1 MASIYLDANS
11 TTPLLPEVLDAMRP
25 FWTETFGNP
34 SSIHRHGQHA
44 HAAIERARDSVA
56 HLLNAGPAEIVFTSG
71 GTESDNHAL
80 AGIMLPHTLNP
91 ERKENGPPHLIT
103 TAVEHHAVLHAAEF
117 LRDHGIEVTV
127 LPCSSS
133 GRVAPETLRGA
144 MTSRTRLVSVMLANN
159 ETGILQPV
167 QELAHIAHQG
177 GALFHTDA
185 VQAVGKLPVDVRSLG
200 CDLLTVSAH
209 KMHGPKGIGAL
220 FLRGGVALRPLHV
233 GGPHERERR
242 AGTENVPGIVGLGRA
257 AELALTYLAHDGSRA
272 LAQLRDRLEHAI
284 LAAIPGS
291 GVNGA
296 GEPRLPNTTNLFFE
310 DIDAE
315 ALLIALDLAGVSIS
329 AGSACQ
335 SGATDPS
342 HVLRAMH
349 LTEARARSSVRL
361 SLSRLTTAD
370 EVEQAVDLIVRTV
383 GRLRALSPGSRLR
396 APAPLLSAAR

>member
-11 TTPLLPEVLDAMRP
+11 TTPMLPEVLEAMRP
-25 FWTETFGNP
+25 FWTEIFGNP

-56 HLLNAGPAEIVFTSG
+56 HLLHASPAEIVFTSG
-71 GTESDNHAL
+71 GTEADNHAL
-80 AGIMLPHTLNP
+80 TGVLLPLVTGHAAQT
-91 ERKENGPPHLIT
+91 GDPPHLIT
-103 TAVEHHAVLHAAEF
+103 TAIEHHAVLHAAEA
-117 LRDHGIEVTV
+117 LRDHGVDLTI
-127 LPCSSS
+127 LPCSAA
-133 GRVAPETLRGA
+133 GRVEPESLRQA
-144 MTSRTRLVSVMLANN
+144 MTPRTKLVSVMLANN
-159 ETGILQPV
+159 ETGVVQPIP
-167 QELAHIAHQG
+167 ELAAIAHAG
-177 GALFHTDA
+177 GALLHTDA
-185 VQAVGKLPVDVRSLG
+185 VQAVGKLPVDVRALG

-209 KMHGPKGIGAL
+209 KMHGPKGVGAL
-220 FLRGGVALRPLHV
+220 FIRRGLTLRPLHL

-257 AELALTYLAHDGSRA
+257 ADLAVAWLNAQHGPETLAR
-272 LAQLRDRLEHAI
+272 LRDRLEHAI

-296 GEPRLPNTTNLFFE
+296 GEPRLPNTTNLFF
-310 DIDAE
+310 DGLDAE

-335 SGATDPS
+335 SGATEPS

-361 SLSRLTTAD
+361 SLSRLTTEAEID
-370 EVEQAVDLIVRTV
+370 HATALIIETV
-383 GRLRALSPGSRLR
+383 ARLRSLPARRSPARLV
-396 APAPLLSAAR
+396 AV